1 MAARVLTRSGGKR
14 WRAALSA
21 AATALLLAGATPGS
35 AWALSELPR
44 EDLPVPEGQDQPG
57 TIERHDLPPPGEATT
72 PETEGEAGDAA
83 PERDETQQDEAP
95 QRPAVTVPFPDPI
108 VIPRDPEK
116 DGAEEGD
123 NAEINEEPAPDILYD
138 LSLLPEPVR
147 QMRQSLIDA
156 CLSGDIERLRP
167 FIGTGDNATQLSF
180 GDVSGDPVTFL
191 RGLSGDEQGQEI
203 LAILYEILTAGFV
216 KVGETPQQEMYVWP
230 YFAAVPLQALTPPQR
245 VELFKIVTAGDYE
258 DMKNYGTY
266 IFYRTGISPDGRWL
280 FFYAGD

>member
-1 MAARVLTRSGGKR
+1 MAA
-14 WRAALSA
+14 AA
-21 AATALLLAGATPGS
+21 ALLLAGAIPES
-35 AWALSELPR
+35 ARALSELPR
-44 EDLPVPEGQDQPG
+44 ENLPVPESSDQPD
-57 TIERHDLPPPGEATT
+57 TIERRDLPPPDGATT
-72 PETEGEAGDAA
+72 PEPPAPEGETGG
-83 PERDETQQDEAP
+83 EAP
-95 QRPAVTVPFPDPI
+95 QQPPADAAEPAEPEQDESPQRPSVTVPFPDPI
-108 VIPRDPEK
+108 VIPRDPDREGAGEA
-116 DGAEEGD
+116 DGAEID
-123 NAEINEEPAPDILYD
+123 DEPVPDILYD

-147 QMRQSLIDA
+147 QLRQSLIDA

-167 FIGTGDNATQLSF
+167 FIGTGGNATQLSF
-180 GDVSGDPVTFL
+180 GDVPGDPIAFL

-230 YFAAVPLQALTPPQR
+230 YFAAVPLAALTPPQR

-266 IFYRTGISPDGRWL
+266 IFYRTGISPDGRWT